1 MLLANNIMAS
11 NQDFETVLNRYRANL
26 VEYKLTGN
34 SAFKALLE
42 TDRAWLDSYIQIM
55 RNQTQEQQNY
65 IQNFVTQ
72 YQNTNPELV
81 EMQERIQN
89 VRKEG
94 PMLDDTYQTE
104 LEAQAQEPLDFSPY
118 YVKAGLIA
126 GVFGLL
132 VAMSFF

>member
-11 NQDFETVLNRYRANL
+11 NQDFETVLNRYRTNL
-26 VEYKLTGN
+26 IEYKLTGN

-72 YQNTNPELV
+72 YRNTNPELV

-94 PMLDDTYQTE
+94 PVLDDTYQTE
-104 LEAQAQEPLDFSPY
+104 LEAQQQEPLDFSPY

-126 GVFGLL
+126 GVFGVL
-132 VAMSFF
+132 VVMSFF

>member
-1 MLLANNIMAS
+1 MANNA
-11 NQDFETVLNRYRANL
+11 DFQLVLDRYRTNL
-26 VEYKLTGN
+26 IEYKLTGN

-42 TDRAWLDSYIQIM
+42 TDRNWLDSYLQIM
-55 RNQTQEQQNY
+55 RNQTQTQQNY
-65 IQNFVTQ
+65 IQQFVTQ

-81 EMQERIQN
+81 EMQERIKN

-94 PMLDDTYQTE
+94 PVLDDTYQT
-104 LEAQAQEPLDFSPY
+104 QQESQQSEPIDFSQY
-118 YVKAGLIA
+118 YVKVGLIT